1 MKTKTILTAGC
12 LILATVCTQAQQTTE
27 PKREKAIVETQGDS
41 IIILRGKGDMRI
53 RLYEQQIEDDEQKEV
68 EIFEGVYLEKVDAD
82 SRTFLDALPFIPKK
96 KKYNE
101 YEAHVSGVFLG
112 FSRLADNFMGFGSS
126 SKAHLDLSQS
136 WEFGFNLLAASHNFK
151 KNPHW
156 GVNIGLSWGYRSF
169 SFDGELALLK
179 QDGSSYFQNGQEMQ
193 PEGSETTTPYYSD
206 SRLRHFFFRI
216 PVQLEWQQR
225 WNKSLVFF
233 NFGPEFEI
241 RHGAKSFSHVNGGKK
256 QTVGKG
262 MYVRPIGTNLL
273 LQAGYGN
280 LGVYLRY
287 SMNTLFQ
294 DNKGPDVS
302 PYSFGI
308 AWYW

>member
-1 MKTKTILTAGC
+1 M
-12 LILATVCTQAQQTTE
+12 
-27 PKREKAIVETQGDS
+27 
-41 IIILRGKGDMRI
+41 
-53 RLYEQQIEDDEQKEV
+53 
-68 EIFEGVYLEKVDAD
+68 
-82 SRTFLDALPFIPKK
+82 
-96 KKYNE
+96 
-101 YEAHVSGVFLG
+101 
-112 FSRLADNFMGFGSS
+112 
-126 SKAHLDLSQS
+126 
-136 WEFGFNLLAASHNFK
+136 
-151 KNPHW
+151 
-156 GVNIGLSWGYRSF
+156 
-169 SFDGELALLK
+169 K

-241 RHGAKSFSHVNGGKK
+241 RHGVKSFSHVNGSKK

-294 DNKGPDVS
+294 GNKGPDVS

>member
-1 MKTKTILTAGC
+1 MKTRTILAAA
-12 LILATVCTQAQQTTE
+12 LLLSATGIHAQTE
-27 PKREKAIVETQGDS
+27 TGNKRERTTVEAQGDS
-41 IIILRGKGDMRI
+41 IIIIKGKSDLHI
-53 RLYEQQIEDDEQKEV
+53 KLYEQQTKDGQSTMT
-68 EIFEGVYLEKVDAD
+68 EIYDGVYLEQIDTKER
-82 SRTFLDALPFIPKK
+82 SFLDALPFVPNRKR
-96 KKYNE
+96 NTHN
-101 YEAHVSGVFLG
+101 YEPHLSGIYLG
-112 FSRLADNFMGFGSS
+112 FARLPERIPQFTASNSIP
-126 SKAHLDLSQS
+126 LNLSYS
-136 WEFGFNLLAASHNFK
+136 WEFGFNVLAASHNFK

-156 GVNIGLSWGYRSF
+156 GINIGLSWGYRSF
-169 SFDGELALLK
+169 SFDGDLALLK
-179 QDGSSYFQNGQEMQ
+179 QNGSSYFQNGQEMQ

-241 RHGAKSFSHVNGGKK
+241 RHGVKSFSHVNGGKK

-294 DNKGPDVS
+294 GNKGPDVS

>member
-1 MKTKTILTAGC
+1 MRTRTILTASC
-12 LILATVCTQAQQTTE
+12 LLLATVCMQAQQNE
-27 PKREKAIVETQGDS
+27 NQRERATIETRGDS
-41 IIILRGKGDMRI
+41 IIIRKGKGDMRI
-53 RLYEQQIEDDEQKEV
+53 KLYEQQSEGEQQKEV
-68 EIFEGVYLEKVDAD
+68 EIYEGVYLEKVDAD
-82 SRTFLDALPFIPKK
+82 RRTFLDALPFIPTKK
-96 KKYNE
+96 HQNKYE
-101 YEAHVSGVFLG
+101 PHISGIYLG

-126 SKAHLDLSQS
+126 PKAHLDLSES

-169 SFDGELALLK
+169 SFDGDLALLK
-179 QDGSSYFQNGQEMQ
+179 QDGVSSFQNGQEMQ
-193 PEGSETTTPYYSD
+193 PEGSEVTTPYYSD

-241 RHGAKSFSHVNGGKK
+241 RHGVKSFSHVNGGKK

-262 MYVRPIGTNLL
+262 MYVRPVGANLL

-280 LGVYLRY
+280 LGIYLRY
-287 SMNTLFQ
+287 SMNRMFQ
-294 DNKGPDVS
+294 EDKGPEMS
-302 PYSFGI
+302 PYSFGL

>member
-12 LILATVCTQAQQTTE
+12 LLLSTVCTQAQQTTE
-27 PKREKAIVETQGDS
+27 PKRERAVVETQGDS

-96 KKYNE
+96 KKQNT
-101 YEAHVSGVFLG
+101 YEPHVSGVFLG
-112 FSRLADNFMGFGSS
+112 FSRLSDNFMGFGSTP
-126 SKAHLDLSQS
+126 KAHLDLSQS
-136 WEFGFNLLAASHNFK
+136 WEFGFNILATHYNFK

-156 GVNIGLSWGYRSF
+156 GANIGLSWGYRSF
-169 SFDGELALLK
+169 SIDGDYALIK
-179 QDGSSYFQNGQEMQ
+179 QDEISVFHSGREMID
-193 PEGSETTTPYYSD
+193 EGSDASTSYYRN

-216 PVQLEWQQR
+216 PIQLEWQQR
-225 WNKSLVFF
+225 INKGCIFF

-241 RHGAKSFSHVNGGKK
+241 RHNVKSFSHVNGGKK

-262 MYVRPIGTNLL
+262 MYVRPVGTNLL

-280 LGVYLRY
+280 LGDYLRY
-287 SMNTLFQ
+287 SMNSFFQ
-294 DNKGPDVS
+294 TDKGPDMT